1 MDLNTKIKNKI
12 NIYYLCYLQYNLQR
26 LAICIRIKNDFKNE
40 GGHIMA
46 IYVKFDVPQEIEE
59 KTASVLSKS
68 EKIKKGANE
77 VTKAVERG
85 NAKLVVLAKDV
96 QPEEIVAHIPVICEE
111 KGIPYSYI
119 STKKELGSAIGLE
132 VPTSAVAIIVE
143 GDADELK
150 ELVEKLNGLK
160 A

>member
-1 MDLNTKIKNKI
+1 
-12 NIYYLCYLQYNLQR
+12 
-26 LAICIRIKNDFKNE
+26 
-40 GGHIMA
+40 MA

-59 KTASVLSKS
+59 KTVEVISKS
-68 EKIKKGANE
+68 EKVKKGANE

-111 KGIPYSYI
+111 KGIPYGYV
-119 STKKELGSAIGLE
+119 STKEELGKSIGLE
-132 VPTSAVAIIVE
+132 VPTSAVAVIVE
-143 GDADELK
+143 GDSNELK
-150 ELVEKLNGLK
+150 ELVEKLNSLK

>member
-1 MDLNTKIKNKI
+1 
-12 NIYYLCYLQYNLQR
+12 
-26 LAICIRIKNDFKNE
+26 
-40 GGHIMA
+40 MA

-59 KTASVLSKS
+59 KTVEVISKS
-68 EKIKKGANE
+68 EKVKKGANE

-111 KGIPYSYI
+111 KGIPYGYV
-119 STKKELGSAIGLE
+119 STKEELGKAIGLE
-132 VPTSAVAIIVE
+132 VPTSAVAVIVE
-143 GDADELK
+143 GDANELK

>member
-1 MDLNTKIKNKI
+1 MGINPDKNI
-12 NIYYLCYLQYNLQR
+12 FL
-26 LAICIRIKNDFKNE
+26 DDE
-40 GGHIMA
+40 GGHTMA

-59 KTASVLSKS
+59 KTAEVISKA
-68 EKIKKGANE
+68 EKVKKGANE
-77 VTKAVERG
+77 VTKAVEK
-85 NAKLVVLAKDV
+85 NIAKLVVIAKDV

-119 STKKELGSAIGLE
+119 STKQDLGKAAGLE
-132 VPTSAVAIIVE
+132 VPTSAVAVVAE
-143 GDADELK
+143 GDAEELK

>member
-1 MDLNTKIKNKI
+1 
-12 NIYYLCYLQYNLQR
+12 
-26 LAICIRIKNDFKNE
+26 
-40 GGHIMA
+40 MA

-59 KTASVLSKS
+59 KTVEVISKS
-68 EKIKKGANE
+68 EKVKKGANE

-111 KGIPYSYI
+111 KGIPYGYV
-119 STKKELGSAIGLE
+119 STKEELGKSIGLE
-132 VPTSAVAIIVE
+132 VPTSAVAVIVE
-143 GDADELK
+143 GDANELK
-150 ELVEKLNGLK
+150 ELVEKLNSLK

>member
-1 MDLNTKIKNKI
+1 
-12 NIYYLCYLQYNLQR
+12 
-26 LAICIRIKNDFKNE
+26 
-40 GGHIMA
+40 MA

-59 KTASVLSKS
+59 KTAEVISKA
-68 EKIKKGANE
+68 EKVKKGANE
-77 VTKAVERG
+77 VTKAVEK
-85 NAKLVVLAKDV
+85 NIAKLVVIAKDV

-119 STKKELGSAIGLE
+119 STKQELGKAAGLE
-132 VPTSAVAIIVE
+132 VPTSAVAVIYE
-143 GDADELK
+143 GDAGELK

>member
-1 MDLNTKIKNKI
+1 
-12 NIYYLCYLQYNLQR
+12 
-26 LAICIRIKNDFKNE
+26 
-40 GGHIMA
+40 MA

-59 KTASVLSKS
+59 KTVEVISKS
-68 EKIKKGANE
+68 EKVKKGANE

-111 KGIPYSYI
+111 KGIPYTYVA
-119 STKKELGSAIGLE
+119 TKEGLGKAIGLE
-132 VPTSAVAIIVE
+132 VPTSAVAIVTE
-143 GDADELK
+143 GDSNALK
-150 ELVEKLNGLK
+150 ELVEKINALK

>member
-1 MDLNTKIKNKI
+1 
-12 NIYYLCYLQYNLQR
+12 
-26 LAICIRIKNDFKNE
+26 
-40 GGHIMA
+40 MA

-59 KTASVLSKS
+59 KTVEVISKS
-68 EKIKKGANE
+68 EKVKKGANE

-96 QPEEIVAHIPVICEE
+96 QPEEIVAHIPIICEE
-111 KGIPYSYI
+111 KGIPYGYV
-119 STKKELGSAIGLE
+119 STKEELGKAIGLE
-132 VPTSAVAIIVE
+132 VPTSAVAVIVE
-143 GDADELK
+143 GDANELK